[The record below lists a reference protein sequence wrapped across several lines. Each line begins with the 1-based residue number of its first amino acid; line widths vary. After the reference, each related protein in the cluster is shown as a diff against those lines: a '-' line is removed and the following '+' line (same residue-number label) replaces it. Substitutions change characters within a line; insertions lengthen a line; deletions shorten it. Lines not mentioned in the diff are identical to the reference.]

1 MLSKMHSPLLK
12 HGTIV
17 IVHNLRNRFFLSDY
31 GLQEVPLMVSAADIA
46 VRPYLRRAIRATGI
60 KAHLGSS
67 GPILVDSGGYSL
79 MTAAHAPFKIDDLI
93 ELYRYLKADAYAA
106 LDLPPSPGDSRKVRS
121 GKWQAT
127 LSNLD
132 RMLKALPDARLM
144 PVIHGHS
151 LDEIV
156 SACRDIQRRTD
167 CPPIVALGG
176 MVPFL
181 RGQMSG
187 QHFSYKRANGFSGT
201 GETFL
206 ADAISTCRTEFPSSH
221 IHVFG
226 AGSTTTAVALFSLGA
241 HSVDSLAWRRAAGF
255 GTIFLAGLAE
265 RTVSSKERL
274 RESRPRLTAKDREL
288 LKQCRCP
295 VCVKHPKIEDKMD
308 ALGASYVARAVHN
321 VWTLRAEETAFRRAK
336 AKGYIAAF
344 AVSRISVRHRF
355 AEIITERFQDRWP
368 TESAHRPRRMP
379 LAPRPV
385 VAEGGNPHDAA

>member
-1 MLSKMHSPLLK
+1 MRSKMHFPLLK
-12 HGTIV
+12 QGTIV

-31 GLQEVPLMVSAADIA
+31 GLQDVPLMVSAADIA
-46 VRPYLRRAIRATGI
+46 VRPYLRRAMRTIGI
-60 KAHLGSS
+60 KAHLGTS

-79 MTAAHAPFKIDDLI
+79 MTAAHAPFKIYDLI
-93 ELYRYLKADAYAA
+93 ELYRYLEADAYAV
-106 LDLPPSPGDSRKVRS
+106 LDLPPSPGDSRKMRS
-121 GKWQAT
+121 RKWRAT

-132 RMLKALPDARLM
+132 LMLKELPEARLM

-151 LDEIV
+151 LDEIA

-176 MVPFL
+176 IVPFL

-187 QHFSYKRANGFSGT
+187 QHFSYKRANGFGGK
-201 GETFL
+201 GETFI
-206 ADAISTCRTEFPSSH
+206 ADAISICGNEFPSSH

-226 AGSTTTAVALFSLGA
+226 AGSTTTSVALLSLGA

-274 RESRPRLTAKDREL
+274 RESRPRLTTKDREL

-295 VCVKHPKIEDKMD
+295 VCLKHPKIEDKMD

-321 VWTLRAEETAFRRAK
+321 VWTLRAEERAFRRAK
-336 AKGYIAAF
+336 AKGCVAAF
-344 AVSRISVRHRF
+344 AVSRISLRHRF
-355 AEIITERFQDRWP
+355 AEIITERFQDRQP
-368 TESAHRPRRMP
+368 IESVHQSRR
-379 LAPRPV
+379 
-385 VAEGGNPHDAA
+385 AAASSRRHKGRR